1 MPSTFDII
9 VGSAV
14 WLDGQMWTVQ
24 EIAGASI
31 LVSNGKTLRRVGAA
45 LISRAHIGPD
55 GEQDASVTE
64 PMSLTLSRLSPAR
77 LKELHSLEREL
88 LGILDSDQAEG
99 TTQSELVRQ
108 AAERQGVTVRTM
120 RRKIAEYRSA
130 GLPGLIDSLATR
142 KYESRIDPR
151 WDRACLVVLAELV
164 YESTPTKKAVIGR
177 VQRLLTEEFG
187 PGVVTFPSRT
197 VAYER
202 VDELA
207 KGRQA
212 FGQGKARRSIAE
224 RPQGMY
230 GRLRSQYP
238 GEYVLLDSTP
248 LDVFA
253 LEEGTGRWVSVEL
266 TVAIDLF
273 SRCIVGLR
281 LAPISTDSRDIADV
295 LYQVVA
301 PPEEDTR
308 GFPYH
313 GVPHNLIIGTG
324 EDKAP
329 LGAVPGTI
337 VVDHGKAYLSD
348 HVRGACARAGIN
360 IQPATP
366 HKPTDKPAVERF
378 FRTLRQSFL
387 QHLPG
392 YKGPDV
398 HSRGD
403 NVENKAVYYITEL
416 ESMIRAWVTTV
427 YHRSSHAGLCI
438 PEVPGIALSPVEM
451 FEAGLAKTG
460 HLRLPASEDLVFD
473 FLAVHWRSIQH
484 YGVEIKGQR
493 YDAVVLNKYRNMKS
507 KERGANAGKW
517 PFFYD
522 THDVRYVYFKD
533 PDEHRWHR
541 LEWEHAPMLDAP
553 FSQKAAEYAREVA
566 RRENRHV
573 DPEQAVFELLEK
585 WRSKEILSRSDLN
598 LSKRLMAK
606 KHHGLV
612 SKSKP
617 LDDRTTSPE
626 RRPDEEAMEP
636 LSRASRQKRAPRD
649 QKTEERNSRVF
660 DVFAEYYENNPD
672 AELEVF
678 E

>member
-1 MPSTFDII
+1 MSSTFDVT
-9 VGSAV
+9 VGALV
-14 WLDGQMWTVQ
+14 WLDGSMWTVQ
-24 EIAGASI
+24 EIANRS
-31 LVSNGKTLRRVGAA
+31 VVVVQERRLRRVAIAA
-45 LISRAHIGPD
+45 LAEAHAQLGVDD
-55 GEQDASVTE
+55 GSTMVDSV
-64 PMSLTLSRLSPAR
+64 PLALSRLASSK
-77 LKELHSLEREL
+77 L
-88 LGILDSDQAEG
+88 
-99 TTQSELVRQ
+99 SELKLIESALLEIIDSSDPSTSQ
-108 AAERQGVTVRTM
+108 TERVRTVAAREGVSLRTM
-120 RRKIAEYRSA
+120 TRRLADYRAS
-130 GLPGLIDSLATR
+130 GLVGLVDSSSTR
-142 KYESRIDPR
+142 KYVSSVDPR
-151 WDRACLVVLAELV
+151 WDQACLKALSELV
-164 YESTPTKKAVIGR
+164 YESTPTKKAVLGR
-177 VQRLLTEEFG
+177 VQNLLDTQYG
-187 PGVVTFPSRT
+187 PGVVAIPSKSAAHR
-197 VAYER
+197 R
-202 VDELA
+202 LDELA

-230 GRLRSQYP
+230 GRLRAQYP
-238 GEYVLLDSTP
+238 GEYVLMDSTP

-266 TVAIDLF
+266 TVAIDLY

-281 LAPISTDSRDIADV
+281 LAPISTDARDIADV
-295 LYQVVA
+295 LYQVVV
-301 PPEEDTR
+301 PPEEDADD

-313 GVPHNLIIGTG
+313 GVPHNLVIGTG
-324 EDKAP
+324 DDHEP

-337 VVDHGKAYLSD
+337 VVDHGKVYLSD
-348 HVRGACARAGIN
+348 HVRGACARIGIN

-387 QHLPG
+387 EHLPG

-398 HSRGD
+398 YSRGD
-403 NVENKAVYYITEL
+403 NVENKAVYYVTEL
-416 ESMIRAWVTTV
+416 EDMIREWVTTV
-427 YHRSSHAGLCI
+427 YHRSAHAGLCI
-438 PEVPGIALSPVEM
+438 PEVPGIELSPVEM

-473 FLAVHWRSIQH
+473 FLAVHWRTIQH

-493 YDAVVLNKYRNMKS
+493 YDGVVLNKYRNVKS

-533 PDEHRWHR
+533 PDEHLWHR
-541 LEWEHAPMLDAP
+541 LDWEHAPMLDAP
-553 FSQKAAEYAREVA
+553 FSQKAADYAREVA

-573 DPEQAVFELLEK
+573 NPERAVFELLEK
-585 WRSKEILSRSDLN
+585 WRSKEILSRSDRN

-606 KHHGLV
+606 KRPGLE

-617 LDDRTTSPE
+617 VNAPDPAAPEPGEGAVEATS
-626 RRPDEEAMEP
+626 RPQRSP
-636 LSRASRQKRAPRD
+636 KD
-649 QKTEERNSRVF
+649 QRVEERNSRVF

>member
-1 MPSTFDII
+1 MSATHEVI
-9 VGSAV
+9 VGAHTWFEGSLWV
-14 WLDGQMWTVQ
+14 VQ
-24 EIAGASI
+24 EIVGGGVVISQGT
-31 LVSNGKTLRRVGAA
+31 VLRRVGFAMLAA
-45 LISRAHIGPD
+45 SNSVVTSDDDLQSVPQALGGLPPAQRKKLKAVEHELLVIVDPD
-55 GEQDASVTE
+55 GEDGLTE
-64 PMSLTLSRLSPAR
+64 S
-77 LKELHSLEREL
+77 ERVSQAAAN
-88 LGILDSDQAEG
+88 LGIS
-99 TTQSELVRQ
+99 VRSVWRKV
-108 AAERQGVTVRTM
+108 AA
-120 RRKIAEYRSA
+120 YRSS
-130 GLPGLIDSLATR
+130 GLAGLIDSSPQR
-142 KYESRIDPR
+142 KYESTVDPR
-151 WDRACLVVLAELV
+151 WDKACLHVLAELT
-164 YESTPTKKAVIGR
+164 YESTPTKKAVLSR
-177 VQRLLTEEFG
+177 TTKTLDAEYG
-187 PGVVTFPSRT
+187 PGNIEIPSSAT
-197 VAYER
+197 AYR
-202 VDELA
+202 RLDELA

-230 GRLRSQYP
+230 GRLRAQYP

-301 PPEEDTR
+301 PPEEDAE

-313 GVPHNLIIGTG
+313 GVPLNLVIGTG
-324 EDKAP
+324 ADHAP

-348 HVRGACARAGIN
+348 HVRGACLRIGIN

-387 QHLPG
+387 EHLPG

-403 NVENKAVYYITEL
+403 NVENKAVYYVTEL
-416 ESMIRAWVTTV
+416 ENMIREWVTTV
-427 YHRSSHAGLCI
+427 YHRSAHAGLCI
-438 PEVPGIALSPVEM
+438 PEVPGIELSPAEM

-493 YDAVVLNKYRNMKS
+493 YDAVVLNKYRNVKS

-533 PDEHRWHR
+533 PDEHQWHR

-553 FSQKAAEYAREVA
+553 SSQKAADYAREVA

-573 DPEQAVFELLEK
+573 NPEQAVFELLEK
-585 WRSKEILSRSDLN
+585 WRSKEILSRSDRN
-598 LSKRLMAK
+598 LSKRLSAK
-606 KHHGLV
+606 KHQGLE

-617 LDDRTTSPE
+617 TQDPVPAEAIIPAEDATEPSNP
-626 RRPDEEAMEP
+626 RRRSRD
-636 LSRASRQKRAPRD
+636 SRA
-649 QKTEERNSRVF
+649 EERNSRVF
-660 DVFAEYYENNPD
+660 DVFAEYYEKNPE

>member
-1 MPSTFDII
+1 MSTTFEVI
-9 VGSAV
+9 VGSAI
-14 WLDGQMWTVQ
+14 WLDAEMWTVH
-24 EIAGASI
+24 EISGSSVLI
-31 LVSNGKTLRRVGAA
+31 SNGKTLRRVGAA
-45 LISRAHIGPD
+45 MIAQAHTSPAMEREVSAREPISLA
-55 GEQDASVTE
+55 
-64 PMSLTLSRLSPAR
+64 LSRLSPAK
-77 LKELHSLEREL
+77 LKQLQSLEREL
-88 LGILDSDQAEG
+88 LVILDSERAEG

-108 AAERQGVTVRTM
+108 AAVRQGLSVRTM

-151 WDRACLVVLAELV
+151 WDKACLLVLAELV

-177 VQRLLTEEFG
+177 VRRVLDEEFE
-187 PGVVTFPSRT
+187 PGSVVFPSQA
-197 VAYER
+197 VAYR
-202 VDELA
+202 RLDELA

-230 GRLRSQYP
+230 GRLRAQYP

-253 LEEGTGRWVSVEL
+253 SEEGTGRWVSVEL

-281 LAPISTDSRDIADV
+281 LAPISTDARDIADV

-301 PPEEDTR
+301 PPEEDAE

-313 GVPHNLIIGTG
+313 GVPHNLILGTG
-324 EDKAP
+324 DDHAP

-348 HVRGACARAGIN
+348 HVRGACARIGIN

-366 HKPTDKPAVERF
+366 HKPTDKPEVERF

-387 QHLPG
+387 EHLPG

-403 NVENKAVYYITEL
+403 NVENKAVYYVTEL
-416 ESMIRAWVTTV
+416 ENMIRQWVTTV

-438 PEVPGIALSPVEM
+438 PEVPGISLSPVEM

-484 YGVEIKGQR
+484 YGVEIRGQR
-493 YDAVVLNKYRNMKS
+493 YDAVVLNKYRNLKS

-522 THDVRYVYFKD
+522 IHDVRYVYFKD

-541 LEWEHAPMLDAP
+541 LDWEHAPMLDAP

-573 DPEQAVFELLEK
+573 NPEQAVFELLEK
-585 WRSKEILSRSDLN
+585 WRSKEILSRSETN
-598 LSKRLMAK
+598 LSKRLLVK
-606 KHHGLV
+606 KHQGLQN
-612 SKSKP
+612 KSKP
-617 LDDRTTSPE
+617 DVDPALAEATAV
-626 RRPDEEAMEP
+626 DEGGVKP
-636 LSRASRQKRAPRD
+636 GTRASRKVRD
-649 QKTEERNSRVF
+649 EKAEERNSRVF
-660 DVFAEYYENNPD
+660 DVFAEYYEDQPD
-672 AELEVF
+672 RELEVF

>member
-1 MPSTFDII
+1 MT
-9 VGSAV
+9 VGALV
-14 WLDGQMWTVQ
+14 WLDGSMWSVH
-24 EIAGASI
+24 EI
-31 LVSNGKTLRRVGAA
+31 SNGSVLVAQEHRIRRVATSVLA
-45 LISRAHIGPD
+45 RAHAEMSPVDLWGAID
-55 GEQDASVTE
+55 SV
-64 PMSLTLSRLSPAR
+64 PLSLSRLSPSK
-77 LKELHSLEREL
+77 LKKLKLVEIYLLEIIEDANDSTTQKERIRIVAERE
-88 LGILDSDQAEG
+88 GISFR
-99 TTQSELVRQ
+99 T
-108 AAERQGVTVRTM
+108 VT
-120 RRKIAEYRSA
+120 RRLADYRAA
-130 GLPGLIDSLATR
+130 GLAGLVDSSSTR
-142 KYESRIDPR
+142 KYISSIDPR
-151 WDRACLVVLAELV
+151 WDQACLKVLSELV
-164 YESTPTKKAVIGR
+164 YESTPTKKAVLR
-177 VQRLLTEEFG
+177 RTQNLLDAQYG
-187 PGVVTFPSRT
+187 PGIVDIPSDSAASR
-197 VAYER
+197 R
-202 VDELA
+202 LDELA

-230 GRLRSQYP
+230 GRLRAQYP
-238 GEYVLLDSTP
+238 GEYVLMDSTP

-281 LAPISTDSRDIADV
+281 LAPISTDARDIADV

-301 PPEEDTR
+301 PPEEDSE

-313 GVPHNLIIGTG
+313 GVLRNLVIGTG
-324 EDKAP
+324 EDHAP

-348 HVRGACARAGIN
+348 HVRGACLRIGIN

-387 QHLPG
+387 EHLPG

-403 NVENKAVYYITEL
+403 NVENKAVYYVTEL
-416 ESMIRAWVTTV
+416 ENMIRQWVTTV

-438 PEVPGIALSPVEM
+438 PEVPGILLSPVEM

-493 YDAVVLNKYRNMKS
+493 YDATVLNKYRNLKS

-541 LEWEHAPMLDAP
+541 LDWEHTPMLDAP

-573 DPEQAVFELLEK
+573 NPEQAVFELLEK
-585 WRSKEILSRSDLN
+585 WRSKEILSRSETN
-598 LSKRLMAK
+598 LSKRLSAK
-606 KHHGLV
+606 KHQGLQN
-612 SKSKP
+612 KSKP
-617 LDDRTTSPE
+617 DVDPALAEATAV
-626 RRPDEEAMEP
+626 DEGEVKP
-636 LSRASRQKRAPRD
+636 VTRASRKVRD
-649 QKTEERNSRVF
+649 EKAEERNSRVF
-660 DVFAEYYENNPD
+660 DVFAEYYEDQPD
-672 AELEVF
+672 RELEVF

>member
-1 MPSTFDII
+1 MSTTFEVI

-14 WLDGQMWTVQ
+14 WLDGEMWTVQ
-24 EIAGASI
+24 EITGSSI
-31 LVSNGKTLRRVGAA
+31 LISNGKSLRRVGAA
-45 LISRAHIGPD
+45 IVARAHIGEAKTGGTPEND
-55 GEQDASVTE
+55 PISVA
-64 PMSLTLSRLSPAR
+64 LSRLSPAK
-77 LKELHSLEREL
+77 LKQLQSLEREL
-88 LGILDSDQAEG
+88 LGILDIDPAEG
-99 TTQSELVRQ
+99 TTQSELVRK
-108 AAERQGVTVRTM
+108 AAERQGVSVRTM
-120 RRKIAEYRSA
+120 RRKIADYRSA
-130 GLPGLIDSLATR
+130 GLPGLIDSAASR

-151 WDRACLVVLAELV
+151 WDKACLAVLAELI
-164 YESTPTKKAVIGR
+164 YESTPTKKAVLGR
-177 VQRLLTEEFG
+177 VQRLLDEEFG
-187 PGVVTFPSRT
+187 PGAVPVPGKT
-197 VAYER
+197 VAYAR

-230 GRLRSQYP
+230 GRLRAQYP
-238 GEYVLLDSTP
+238 GEYVLMDSTP

-281 LAPISTDSRDIADV
+281 LAPISTDARDIADV

-301 PPEEDTR
+301 PPEEDAD

-313 GVPHNLIIGTG
+313 GVPHNLVIGTG
-324 EDKAP
+324 EDHAP

-337 VVDHGKAYLSD
+337 VVDHGKVYLSD
-348 HVRGACARAGIN
+348 HVRGACARIGIN

-387 QHLPG
+387 EHLPG

-398 HSRGD
+398 YSRGD
-403 NVENKAVYYITEL
+403 NVENKAVYYVTEL
-416 ESMIRAWVTTV
+416 EDMIREWVSTV
-427 YHRSSHAGLCI
+427 YHRSAHAGLCI
-438 PEVPGIALSPVEM
+438 PEVPGIELCPVEM

-473 FLAVHWRSIQH
+473 FLAVHWRTIQH
-484 YGVEIKGQR
+484 YGVEVKGQR
-493 YDAVVLNKYRNMKS
+493 YDGVVLNKYRNVRS

-533 PDEHRWHR
+533 PDEHLWHR
-541 LEWEHAPMLDAP
+541 LDWEHAPMLDAP
-553 FSQKAAEYAREVA
+553 FSQKAADYAREVA

-573 DPEQAVFELLEK
+573 NPEQAVYELLEK
-585 WRSKEILSRSDLN
+585 WRSKEILSRSDRN

-606 KHHGLV
+606 KHPGLE

-617 LDDRTTSPE
+617 VAAPDPAAPVPGEEPVEAGNPPKRSPKE
-626 RRPDEEAMEP
+626 Q
-636 LSRASRQKRAPRD
+636 LV
-649 QKTEERNSRVF
+649 EERNSRVF